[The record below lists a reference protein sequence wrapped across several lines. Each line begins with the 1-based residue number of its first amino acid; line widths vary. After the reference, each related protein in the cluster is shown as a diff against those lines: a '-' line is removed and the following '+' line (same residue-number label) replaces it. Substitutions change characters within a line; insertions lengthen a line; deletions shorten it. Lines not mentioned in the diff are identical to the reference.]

1 MVFVTHF
8 VSKLISYLLIVYLY
22 FMHDGSRLGEA
33 NPNPNQSNQVLK
45 VCNNYCTEVS
55 PL

>member
-1 MVFVTHF
+1 
-8 VSKLISYLLIVYLY
+8 
-22 FMHDGSRLGEA
+22 MHDGSRLGEA

-55 PL
+55 PLQWCSWSKNVCKSKISDFAM